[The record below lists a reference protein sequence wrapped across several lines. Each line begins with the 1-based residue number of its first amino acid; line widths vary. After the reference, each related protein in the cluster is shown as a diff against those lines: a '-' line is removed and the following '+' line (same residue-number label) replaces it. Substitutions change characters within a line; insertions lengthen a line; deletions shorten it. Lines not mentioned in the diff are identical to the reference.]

1 MTVTPTG
8 NTTLQLWPTPLG
20 VYQWAQASEH
30 NPLLTKVLQSIR
42 FAQTQGHS
50 ESSGSSAFFAS
61 SDDLLQRIQIPEWT
75 AWLQFVVHAIRD
87 TAAAANAQ
95 AWADAGESSPGMH
108 IRINGLWCQFSNQ
121 GVHHD
126 IHTHGNCSWS
136 GVYYVN
142 IDPAAQRQA
151 HPQLGSTNGVTRF
164 YGPYFNRL
172 GGAHA
177 DFGNAYLQQPHI
189 DMVPESGK
197 LIVFPSW
204 LPHQAMPYSGEQD
217 RLILSFNASID
228 RESGS
233 NQMHGYARA

>member
-1 MTVTPTG
+1 MTAQTG
-8 NTTLQLWPTPLG
+8 QTLQLWATPIG
-20 VYQWAQASEH
+20 VYKWEHAHEH
-30 NPLLTKVLQSIR
+30 NTVIKRVLQSIR
-42 FAQTQGHS
+42 LAQTQNQTGQA
-50 ESSGSSAFFAS
+50 AFFAS
-61 SDDLLQRIQIPEWT
+61 SDDLLQRIQIPEWK
-75 AWLQFVVHAIRD
+75 AWLQFLVHAIRD

-95 AWADAGESSPGMH
+95 AWASAGKPSPGMQ
-108 IRINGLWCQFSNQ
+108 IRIDGLWCQFSNQ

-142 IDPAAQRQA
+142 IDPTAQRKA
-151 HPQLGSTNGVTRF
+151 HLQLGPANGVTRF

-189 DMVPESGK
+189 DIEPEIGK
-197 LIVFPSW
+197 LVVFPSW
-204 LPHQAMPYSGEQD
+204 LPHQAMPYSGDED

-228 RESGS
+228 RESGN
-233 NQMHGYARA
+233 NQLHAYART

>member
-1 MTVTPTG
+1 MTATSG

-20 VYQWAQASEH
+20 VYHWAQANEH
-30 NPLLTKVLQSIR
+30 NPLLIKVLQSIR
-42 FAQTQGHS
+42 FSQTQGATG
-50 ESSGSSAFFAS
+50 SGAFFAS

-75 AWLQFVVHAIRD
+75 AWLQFLVHAIRD
-87 TAAAANAQ
+87 TAASANAQ
-95 AWADAGESSPGMH
+95 AWSQAGEPSPGMN

-142 IDPAAQRQA
+142 IDPQAKRQT
-151 HPQLGSTNGVTRF
+151 HPQLGPTNGVTRF

-177 DFGNAYLQQPHI
+177 DFGNAYLQEPHI
-189 DMVPESGK
+189 DIAPEVGK
-197 LIVFPSW
+197 LIIFPSW
-204 LPHQAMPYSGEQD
+204 LPHQAMPYSGDQD

-228 RESGS
+228 RESGN
-233 NQMHGYARA
+233 NQLHGYARA